1 MLWLLTGVPR
11 SGKTYRA
18 VHEIDRL
25 LQKTDT
31 DGHPIDLLVVTN
43 ITGINIDD
51 VRLVHREFDQR
62 DFHNTNMV
70 QYLSNLRA
78 KAGFPDSS
86 KIYLFIDECQRYFR
100 KPDPET
106 ILFFDMHGHYGVD
119 VCLISQHSKKI
130 AFDISCHH
138 EEEIRA
144 VASRSNPFNSFVY
157 RHMQADEQHA
167 ITRLPRD
174 KRIFA
179 LYKSFD
185 AGDGQ
190 VKKGNWR
197 KIVLAAGL
205 ALPCL
210 IALWFWLMGN
220 SFAKQTL
227 ALNHNATKTVE
238 MVKKSESS
246 PPILPNRSGSS
257 GSPFA
262 HADGSVGGSGDSE
275 VNPPCL
281 APEILEYSAL
291 RDTVKIHPE
300 DSKFDLWI
308 PFKQYVVDYPPYI
321 YGYSYFHVRNKR
333 LIQYSALSHASI
345 FPVKNDIARA
355 QRIPMP
361 SAVTNATDDP
371 VDTYTTDQTMD
382 QKMIDHYE
390 RVIAAYKRNTDPN
403 RTSYH
408 QVTVGRSPFSIAK
421 DSESQRVASLQQ
433 QIVSPTPQVP
443 QVVVNTGKK

>member
-11 SGKTYRA
+11 SGKTFRA
-18 VHEIDRL
+18 VHEIDL
-25 LQKTDT
+25 LLRKTDT
-31 DGHPIDLLVVTN
+31 DGHPLDLLIVTN
-43 ITGINIDD
+43 ITGINIED
-51 VRLVHREFDQR
+51 VRLVHREFEQR
-62 DFHNTNMV
+62 DFHNTTMV
-70 QYLSNLRA
+70 QYLSDLRA

-100 KPDPET
+100 KPDSET

-197 KIVLAAGL
+197 KIVVAAGV

-227 ALNHNATKTVE
+227 ALNHNATKTIDT
-238 MVKKSESS
+238 VKKVDSAPSLS
-246 PPILPNRSGSS
+246 NRPVSS
-257 GSPFA
+257 GSA
-262 HADGSVGGSGDSE
+262 SSESVQSE

-281 APEILEYSAL
+281 APEILEYSSS
-291 RDTVKIHPE
+291 RDAVKIHPE
-300 DSKFDLWI
+300 DSRFDLWI
-308 PFKQYVVDYPPYI
+308 PVTQYVSDYPPYI

-345 FPVKNDIARA
+345 FPVKNDLAHA

-361 SAVTNATDDP
+361 VTTRTNSTDD
-371 VDTYTTDQTMD
+371 VDSYTTDYTMD
-382 QKMIDHYE
+382 QKMYDHYQ
-390 RVIAAYKRNTDPN
+390 RVIATYKRNTDPN

-408 QVTVGRSPFSIAK
+408 QVTVARSPYAISK
-421 DSESQRVASLQQ
+421 DIETQRISSLQQ
-433 QIVSPTPQVP
+433 SIAPPAPQAP
-443 QVVVNTGKK
+443 QVVVNNGKINK